1 MDFLNKDFKLF
12 YESPS
17 DIPAPYHFEAL
28 FDFKGFENDALSL
41 SLHIQYLER
50 EDFSSEE
57 LISEGL
63 SVEDKFEWSGELPII
78 WKNRLAIS
86 FNKYKTGSCD
96 PKDAEPFIAIEAAN
110 SSSYVPRFLEFEEN
124 LIQELMQAIFEVA
137 GKEYPLFLGFQFK
150 DLNDSWNKYQGDMS
164 FANLNF
170 TYSDSNGA
178 LATISDWDKLQ
189 DLVNMIFIAEFITDK
204 ALEELKRSS
213 AFAIFPGD
221 GFWYIAGDS
230 LRKPSGNTNYFDNL
244 EMKLR
249 DLFQQNL

>member
-1 MDFLNKDFKLF
+1 MDFLKHDFKLF

-28 FDFKGFENDALSL
+28 FEFKSFENDKLEL
-41 SLHIQYLER
+41 SLHVQYLER

-57 LISEGL
+57 LIAEGL
-63 SVEDKFEWSGELPII
+63 SVEDKFEWSGDLPII
-78 WKNRLAIS
+78 WKNRLALS
-86 FNKYKTGSCD
+86 FSKYKSGSCD

-110 SSSYVPRFLEFEEN
+110 SSTYVPRFLDFEEN
-124 LIQELMQAIFEVA
+124 LIQELMQAIYEVA

-150 DLNDSWNKYQGDMS
+150 DENDTWNKYQGEMS

-170 TYSDSNGA
+170 TYSNSSGQVE
-178 LATISDWDKLQ
+178 TISDWDKLQ
-189 DLVNMIFIAEFITDK
+189 DIVNTVFIAEFITDK
-204 ALEELKRSS
+204 ALEDLKKSS
-213 AFAIFPGD
+213 SFAVFPGD

-230 LRKPSGNTNYFDNL
+230 LRKPSGNTNYFDIL

-249 DLFQQNL
+249 ELFQ

>member
-1 MDFLNKDFKLF
+1 MDFFKHDFKLF

-28 FDFKGFENDALSL
+28 FEFKSFENDKLEL
-41 SLHIQYLER
+41 SLHVQYVER

-57 LISEGL
+57 LITEGL
-63 SVEDKFEWSGELPII
+63 SVEDKFEWSGDLPII
-78 WKNRLAIS
+78 WKNRLALS
-86 FNKYKTGSCD
+86 FSKYKSGSCD

-110 SSSYVPRFLEFEEN
+110 SSTYVPRFLDFEEN
-124 LIQELMQAIFEVA
+124 LIQELMQAIYEVA

-150 DLNDSWNKYQGDMS
+150 DENDTWNKYQGEMS

-170 TYSDSNGA
+170 TYSNSSGQVE
-178 LATISDWDKLQ
+178 TISDWDKLQ
-189 DLVNMIFIAEFITDK
+189 DIVNTVFIAEFITDK
-204 ALEELKRSS
+204 ALEDLKKSS
-213 AFAIFPGD
+213 SFAVFPGD

-230 LRKPSGNTNYFDNL
+230 LRKPSGNTNYFDIL

-249 DLFQQNL
+249 ELFQ

>member
-1 MDFLNKDFKLF
+1 MDFFKHDFKLF

-28 FDFKGFENDALSL
+28 FEFKSFENDKLEL
-41 SLHIQYLER
+41 SLHVQYVER

-57 LISEGL
+57 LIAEGL
-63 SVEDKFEWSGELPII
+63 SVEDKFEWSGDLPII
-78 WKNRLAIS
+78 WKNRLALS
-86 FNKYKTGSCD
+86 FSKYKSGSCD

-110 SSSYVPRFLEFEEN
+110 SSTYVPRFLDFEEN
-124 LIQELMQAIFEVA
+124 LIQELMQAIYEVA

-150 DLNDSWNKYQGDMS
+150 DENDTWNKYQGEMS

-170 TYSDSNGA
+170 TYSNSSGKVE
-178 LATISDWDKLQ
+178 TISDWDKLQ
-189 DLVNMIFIAEFITDK
+189 DIVNTVFIAEFITDK
-204 ALEELKRSS
+204 ALEDLKKSS
-213 AFAIFPGD
+213 SFAVFPGD

-230 LRKPSGNTNYFDNL
+230 LRKPSGNTNYFDIL

-249 DLFQQNL
+249 ELFQ

>member
-1 MDFLNKDFKLF
+1 MDFFKHDFKLF

-28 FDFKGFENDALSL
+28 FELKSFENDKLEL
-41 SLHIQYLER
+41 SLHVQYVER

-57 LISEGL
+57 LIAEGL
-63 SVEDKFEWSGELPII
+63 SVEDKFEWSGDLPII
-78 WKNRLAIS
+78 WKNRLALS
-86 FNKYKTGSCD
+86 FSKYKSGSCD

-110 SSSYVPRFLEFEEN
+110 TSTYVPRFLDFEEN
-124 LIQELMQAIFEVA
+124 LIQELMQAIYEVA

-150 DLNDSWNKYQGDMS
+150 DENDTWNKYQGEMS

-170 TYSDSNGA
+170 TYSNSSGQVE
-178 LATISDWDKLQ
+178 TISDWDKLQ
-189 DLVNMIFIAEFITDK
+189 DIVNTVFIAEFITDK
-204 ALEELKRSS
+204 ALEDLKKSS
-213 AFAIFPGD
+213 SFAVFPGD

-230 LRKPSGNTNYFDNL
+230 LRKPSGNTNYFDIL

-249 DLFQQNL
+249 ELFQ

>member
-1 MDFLNKDFKLF
+1 MDFFKHDFKLF

-28 FDFKGFENDALSL
+28 FEFKSFENDKLEL
-41 SLHIQYLER
+41 SLHVQYVER

-57 LISEGL
+57 LIAEGL
-63 SVEDKFEWSGELPII
+63 SVEDKFEWSGDLPII
-78 WKNRLAIS
+78 WKNRLALS
-86 FNKYKTGSCD
+86 FSKYKSGSCD

-110 SSSYVPRFLEFEEN
+110 SSTYVPRFLDFEEN
-124 LIQELMQAIFEVA
+124 LIQELMQAIYEVA

-150 DLNDSWNKYQGDMS
+150 DENDTWNKYQGEMS

-170 TYSDSNGA
+170 TYSNSSGQVE
-178 LATISDWDKLQ
+178 TISDWDKLQ
-189 DLVNMIFIAEFITDK
+189 DLVNTVFIAEFFTDK
-204 ALEELKRSS
+204 ALEDLKKSS
-213 AFAIFPGD
+213 SFAVFPGD

-230 LRKPSGNTNYFDNL
+230 LRKPSGNTNYFDIL

-249 DLFQQNL
+249 ELFQ

>member
-1 MDFLNKDFKLF
+1 MDFFKHDFKLF

-28 FDFKGFENDALSL
+28 FEFKSFENDKLEL
-41 SLHIQYLER
+41 SLHVQYVER

-57 LISEGL
+57 LIAEGL
-63 SVEDKFEWSGELPII
+63 SVEDKFEWSGDLPII
-78 WKNRLAIS
+78 WKNRLALS
-86 FNKYKTGSCD
+86 FSKYKSGSCD

-110 SSSYVPRFLEFEEN
+110 SSTYVPRFLDFEEN
-124 LIQELMQAIFEVA
+124 LIQELMQAIYEVA

-150 DLNDSWNKYQGDMS
+150 DENDTWNKYQGEMS

-170 TYSDSNGA
+170 TYSNSSGQVE
-178 LATISDWDKLQ
+178 TISDWDKLQ
-189 DLVNMIFIAEFITDK
+189 DIVNIVFIAEFITDK
-204 ALEELKRSS
+204 ALEDLKKSS
-213 AFAIFPGD
+213 SFAVFPGD

-230 LRKPSGNTNYFDNL
+230 LRKPSGNTNYFDIL

-249 DLFQQNL
+249 ELFQ

>member
-1 MDFLNKDFKLF
+1 MDFFKHDFKLF

-28 FDFKGFENDALSL
+28 FEFKSFENDKLEL
-41 SLHIQYLER
+41 SLHVQYVER

-57 LISEGL
+57 LITEGL
-63 SVEDKFEWSGELPII
+63 SVEDKFEWSGDLPII
-78 WKNRLAIS
+78 WKNRLALS
-86 FNKYKTGSCD
+86 FSKYKSGSCD

-110 SSSYVPRFLEFEEN
+110 SSTYVPRFLDFEEN
-124 LIQELMQAIFEVA
+124 LIQELMQAIYEVA

-150 DLNDSWNKYQGDMS
+150 DENDTWNKYQGEMS

-170 TYSDSNGA
+170 TYSNSSGQ
-178 LATISDWDKLQ
+178 LETISDWDKLQ
-189 DLVNMIFIAEFITDK
+189 DIVNTVFIAEFITDK
-204 ALEELKRSS
+204 ALEDLKKSS
-213 AFAIFPGD
+213 SFAVFPGD

-230 LRKPSGNTNYFDNL
+230 LRKPSGNTNYFDIL

-249 DLFQQNL
+249 ELFQ

>member
-1 MDFLNKDFKLF
+1 MDFFKHDFKLF

-28 FDFKGFENDALSL
+28 FEFKSFGNDKLEL
-41 SLHIQYLER
+41 SLHVQYVER

-57 LISEGL
+57 LIAEGL
-63 SVEDKFEWSGELPII
+63 SVEDKFEWSGDLPII
-78 WKNRLAIS
+78 WKNRLALS
-86 FNKYKTGSCD
+86 FSKYKSGSCD

-110 SSSYVPRFLEFEEN
+110 SSTYVPRFLDFEEN
-124 LIQELMQAIFEVA
+124 LIQELMQAIYEVA

-150 DLNDSWNKYQGDMS
+150 DENDTWNKYQGEMS

-170 TYSDSNGA
+170 TYSNSSGQVE
-178 LATISDWDKLQ
+178 TISDWDKLQ
-189 DLVNMIFIAEFITDK
+189 DIVNIVFIAEFITDK
-204 ALEELKRSS
+204 ALEDLKKSS
-213 AFAIFPGD
+213 SFAVFPGD

-230 LRKPSGNTNYFDNL
+230 LRKPSGNTNYFDIL

-249 DLFQQNL
+249 ELFQ

>member
-1 MDFLNKDFKLF
+1 MDFFKHDFKLF

-28 FDFKGFENDALSL
+28 FEFKSFENDKLEL
-41 SLHIQYLER
+41 SLHVQYVER

-57 LISEGL
+57 LIAEGL
-63 SVEDKFEWSGELPII
+63 SVEDKFEWSGDLPII
-78 WKNRLAIS
+78 WKNRLALS
-86 FNKYKTGSCD
+86 FSKYKSGSCD

-110 SSSYVPRFLEFEEN
+110 SSTHVPRFLDFEEN
-124 LIQELMQAIFEVA
+124 LIQELMQAIYEVA

-150 DLNDSWNKYQGDMS
+150 DENDTWNKYQGEMS

-170 TYSDSNGA
+170 TYSNSSGQVE
-178 LATISDWDKLQ
+178 TISDWDKLQ
-189 DLVNMIFIAEFITDK
+189 DIVNTVFIAEFITDK
-204 ALEELKRSS
+204 ALEDLKKSS
-213 AFAIFPGD
+213 SFAVFPGD

-230 LRKPSGNTNYFDNL
+230 LRKPSGNTNYFDIL

-249 DLFQQNL
+249 ELFQ

>member
-1 MDFLNKDFKLF
+1 MDFFKHDFKLF

-28 FDFKGFENDALSL
+28 FEFKSFENDKLEL
-41 SLHIQYLER
+41 SLHVQYVER

-57 LISEGL
+57 LIAEGL
-63 SVEDKFEWSGELPII
+63 SVEDKFEWSGDLPII
-78 WKNRLAIS
+78 WKNRLALS
-86 FNKYKTGSCD
+86 FSKYKSGSCD

-110 SSSYVPRFLEFEEN
+110 SSTHVPRFLDFEEN
-124 LIQELMQAIFEVA
+124 LIQELMQAIYEVA

-150 DLNDSWNKYQGDMS
+150 DENDTWNKYQGEMS

-170 TYSDSNGA
+170 TYSNSSGQVEI
-178 LATISDWDKLQ
+178 ISDWDKLQ
-189 DLVNMIFIAEFITDK
+189 DIVNTVFIAEFITDK
-204 ALEELKRSS
+204 ALEDLKKSS
-213 AFAIFPGD
+213 SFAVFPGD

-230 LRKPSGNTNYFDNL
+230 LRKPSGNTNYFDIL

-249 DLFQQNL
+249 ELFQ

>member
-1 MDFLNKDFKLF
+1 MDFFKHDFKLF

-28 FDFKGFENDALSL
+28 FEFKSFENDKLEL
-41 SLHIQYLER
+41 SLHVQYVER

-57 LISEGL
+57 LIAEGL
-63 SVEDKFEWSGELPII
+63 SVEDKFEWSGDLPII
-78 WKNRLAIS
+78 WKNRLALS
-86 FNKYKTGSCD
+86 FSKYKSGSCD

-110 SSSYVPRFLEFEEN
+110 SSTYVPRFLDFEEN
-124 LIQELMQAIFEVA
+124 LIQELMQAIYEVA

-150 DLNDSWNKYQGDMS
+150 DENDTWNKYQGEMS

-170 TYSDSNGA
+170 TYSNSSGQVE
-178 LATISDWDKLQ
+178 TISDWDKLQ
-189 DLVNMIFIAEFITDK
+189 DIVNTVFIAEFITDK
-204 ALEELKRSS
+204 ALEDFKKSS
-213 AFAIFPGD
+213 SFAVFPGD

-230 LRKPSGNTNYFDNL
+230 LRKPSGNTNYFDIL

-249 DLFQQNL
+249 ELFQ

>member
-1 MDFLNKDFKLF
+1 MDFLKHDFKLF

-28 FDFKGFENDALSL
+28 FEFKSFENDKLEL
-41 SLHIQYLER
+41 SLHVQYVER

-57 LISEGL
+57 LIAEGL
-63 SVEDKFEWSGELPII
+63 SVEDKFEWSGDLPII
-78 WKNRLAIS
+78 WKNRLALS
-86 FNKYKTGSCD
+86 FSKYKSGSCD

-110 SSSYVPRFLEFEEN
+110 SSTYVPRFLDFEEN
-124 LIQELMQAIFEVA
+124 LIQELMQAIYEVA

-150 DLNDSWNKYQGDMS
+150 DENDTWNKYQGEMS

-170 TYSDSNGA
+170 TYSNSSGQVE
-178 LATISDWDKLQ
+178 TISDWDKLQ
-189 DLVNMIFIAEFITDK
+189 DIVNTVFIAEFITDK
-204 ALEELKRSS
+204 ALEDLKKSS
-213 AFAIFPGD
+213 AFAVFPGD

-230 LRKPSGNTNYFDNL
+230 LRKPSGNTNYFDIL

-249 DLFQQNL
+249 ELFQ

>member
-1 MDFLNKDFKLF
+1 MDFFKHDFKLF

-28 FDFKGFENDALSL
+28 FEFKSFENDKLEL
-41 SLHIQYLER
+41 SLHVQYVER

-57 LISEGL
+57 LIAEGL
-63 SVEDKFEWSGELPII
+63 SVEDKFEWSGDLPII
-78 WKNRLAIS
+78 WKNRLALS
-86 FNKYKTGSCD
+86 FSKYKSGSCD

-110 SSSYVPRFLEFEEN
+110 SSTYVPRFLDFEEN
-124 LIQELMQAIFEVA
+124 LIQELMQAIYEVA

-150 DLNDSWNKYQGDMS
+150 DENDTWNKYQGEMS

-170 TYSDSNGA
+170 TYSNSSGQVEI
-178 LATISDWDKLQ
+178 ISDWDKLQ
-189 DLVNMIFIAEFITDK
+189 DIVNTVFIAEFITDK
-204 ALEELKRSS
+204 ALEDLKKSS
-213 AFAIFPGD
+213 SFAVFPGD

-230 LRKPSGNTNYFDNL
+230 LRKPSGNTNYFDIL

-249 DLFQQNL
+249 ELFQ

>member
-28 FDFKGFENDALSL
+28 FDFKGFENEKFALSL
-41 SLHIQYLER
+41 HVQYVER
-50 EDFSSEE
+50 EDFSKEE

-78 WKNRLAIS
+78 WKNRLAIHFS
-86 FNKYKTGSCD
+86 KYKSGSCD
-96 PKDAEPFIAIEAAN
+96 PKDSEPFIAIETAN
-110 SSSYVPRFLEFEEN
+110 SLSYVPRFLEFEEN
-124 LIQELMQAIFEVA
+124 LVQELMQAIFEVA

-150 DLNDSWNKYQGDMS
+150 NINDLWNKYQGEIS

-170 TYSDSNGA
+170 TYSDSNEA
-178 LATISDWDKLQ
+178 VRTLSDWDKLQ
-189 DLVNMIFIAEFITDK
+189 EIMNIIFIAEFITDK
-204 ALEELKRSS
+204 AIADLKNSQ

-230 LRKPSGNTNYFDNL
+230 LRKPNGNTSYFDTL
-244 EMKLR
+244 ESKLR
-249 DLFQQNL
+249 DLF

>member
-1 MDFLNKDFKLF
+1 MDFFKHDFKLF

-28 FDFKGFENDALSL
+28 FEFKSFENDKFEL
-41 SLHIQYLER
+41 SLHVQYVER

-57 LISEGL
+57 LIAEGL
-63 SVEDKFEWSGELPII
+63 SVEDKFEWSGDLPII
-78 WKNRLAIS
+78 WKNRLALS
-86 FNKYKTGSCD
+86 FSKYKSGSCD

-110 SSSYVPRFLEFEEN
+110 SSTHVPRFLDFEEN
-124 LIQELMQAIFEVA
+124 LIQELMQAIYEVA

-150 DLNDSWNKYQGDMS
+150 DENDTWNKYQGEMS

-170 TYSDSNGA
+170 TYSNSSGQVEI
-178 LATISDWDKLQ
+178 ISDWDKLQ
-189 DLVNMIFIAEFITDK
+189 DIVNTVFIAEFITDK
-204 ALEELKRSS
+204 ALEDLKKSS
-213 AFAIFPGD
+213 SFAVFPGD

-230 LRKPSGNTNYFDNL
+230 LRKPSGNTNYFDIL

-249 DLFQQNL
+249 ELFQ

>member
-1 MDFLNKDFKLF
+1 MDFFKHDFKLF

-28 FDFKGFENDALSL
+28 FEFKSFENDKLEL
-41 SLHIQYLER
+41 SLHVQYVER

-57 LISEGL
+57 LIAEGL
-63 SVEDKFEWSGELPII
+63 SVEDKFEWSGDLPII
-78 WKNRLAIS
+78 WKNRLALS
-86 FNKYKTGSCD
+86 FSKYKSGSCD

-110 SSSYVPRFLEFEEN
+110 SSTYVPRFLDFEEN
-124 LIQELMQAIFEVA
+124 LIQELMQAIYEVA

-150 DLNDSWNKYQGDMS
+150 DENDTWNKYQGEMS

-170 TYSDSNGA
+170 TYSNSSGQVE
-178 LATISDWDKLQ
+178 TISDWDKLQ
-189 DLVNMIFIAEFITDK
+189 DIVNTVFIAEFITDK
-204 ALEELKRSS
+204 ALEDLKKSS
-213 AFAIFPGD
+213 SFAVFPGD

-230 LRKPSGNTNYFDNL
+230 LRKPSGNTNYFDIL

-249 DLFQQNL
+249 ELFQ

>member
-1 MDFLNKDFKLF
+1 MDFLKHDFKLF

-28 FDFKGFENDALSL
+28 FEFKSFENDKLEL
-41 SLHIQYLER
+41 SLHVQYVER

-57 LISEGL
+57 LIAEGL
-63 SVEDKFEWSGELPII
+63 SVEDKFEWSGDLPII
-78 WKNRLAIS
+78 WKNRLALS
-86 FNKYKTGSCD
+86 FSKYKSGSCD

-110 SSSYVPRFLEFEEN
+110 SSTYVPRFLDFEEN
-124 LIQELMQAIFEVA
+124 LVQELMQAIFEVA

-150 DLNDSWNKYQGDMS
+150 DENDTWNKYQGEMS

-170 TYSDSNGA
+170 TYSNTSGQVE
-178 LATISDWDKLQ
+178 TISDWDKLQ
-189 DLVNMIFIAEFITDK
+189 DIVNTVFIAEFITDK
-204 ALEELKRSS
+204 ALEELKKSS
-213 AFAIFPGD
+213 SFAVFPGD

-230 LRKPSGNTNYFDNL
+230 LRKPSGNTNYFDIL

-249 DLFQQNL
+249 ELFQ

>member
-1 MDFLNKDFKLF
+1 MDFFKHDFKLF

-28 FDFKGFENDALSL
+28 FEFKSFENDKLEL
-41 SLHIQYLER
+41 SLHVQYVER

-57 LISEGL
+57 LIAEGL
-63 SVEDKFEWSGELPII
+63 SVEDKFEWSGDLPII
-78 WKNRLAIS
+78 WKNRLALS
-86 FNKYKTGSCD
+86 FSKYKSGSCD

-110 SSSYVPRFLEFEEN
+110 SSTYVPRFLDFEEN
-124 LIQELMQAIFEVA
+124 LIQELMQAIYEVA

-150 DLNDSWNKYQGDMS
+150 DENDTWNKYQGEMS

-170 TYSDSNGA
+170 TYSNSSGQVE
-178 LATISDWDKLQ
+178 TISDWDKLQ
-189 DLVNMIFIAEFITDK
+189 DIVNTVFIAEFFTDK
-204 ALEELKRSS
+204 ALEDLKKSS
-213 AFAIFPGD
+213 SFAVFPGD

-230 LRKPSGNTNYFDNL
+230 LRKPSGNTNYFDIL

-249 DLFQQNL
+249 ELFQ

>member
-1 MDFLNKDFKLF
+1 MDFFKHDFKLF

-28 FDFKGFENDALSL
+28 FEFKSFENDKLEL
-41 SLHIQYLER
+41 SLHVQYVER

-57 LISEGL
+57 LIAEGL
-63 SVEDKFEWSGELPII
+63 SVEDKFEWSGDLPII
-78 WKNRLAIS
+78 WKNRLALS
-86 FNKYKTGSCD
+86 FSKYKSGSCD

-110 SSSYVPRFLEFEEN
+110 SSTYVPRFLDFEEN
-124 LIQELMQAIFEVA
+124 LIQELMQAIYEVA

-150 DLNDSWNKYQGDMS
+150 DENDTWNKYQGEMS

-170 TYSDSNGA
+170 TYSNSSGQVE
-178 LATISDWDKLQ
+178 IIFDWDKLQ
-189 DLVNMIFIAEFITDK
+189 DIVNTVFIAEFITDK
-204 ALEELKRSS
+204 ALEDLKKSS
-213 AFAIFPGD
+213 SFAVFPGD

-230 LRKPSGNTNYFDNL
+230 LRKPSGNTNYFDIL

-249 DLFQQNL
+249 ELFQ

>member
-1 MDFLNKDFKLF
+1 MDFFNQDFKLF

-28 FDFKGFENDALSL
+28 FEFKSFENEKLEL
-41 SLHIQYLER
+41 SLHVQYLER
-50 EDFSSEE
+50 EDFTSEE

-78 WKNRLAIS
+78 WKNRLALS
-86 FNKYKTGSCD
+86 FSKYKSGSCD

-110 SSSYVPRFLEFEEN
+110 SSTYIPRFLDFEEN
-124 LIQELMQAIFEVA
+124 LVQELMQAIFEVA

-150 DLNDSWNKYQGDMS
+150 DENDIWNKYQGDMS

-170 TYSDSNGA
+170 TYSNSSGQVD
-178 LATISDWDKLQ
+178 TISDWDKLQ
-189 DLVNMIFIAEFITDK
+189 DIVNTVFIAEFITDK
-204 ALEELKRSS
+204 ALEDLKKSN
-213 AFAIFPGD
+213 AFAVFPGD

-230 LRKPSGNTNYFDNL
+230 LRKPSGNTNYFDIL

-249 DLFQQNL
+249 ELFQ